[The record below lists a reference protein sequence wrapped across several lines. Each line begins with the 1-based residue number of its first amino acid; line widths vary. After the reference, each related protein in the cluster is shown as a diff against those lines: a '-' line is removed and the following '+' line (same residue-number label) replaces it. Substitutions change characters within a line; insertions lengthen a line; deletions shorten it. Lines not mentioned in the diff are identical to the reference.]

1 MFELD
6 SRLKNDTIEIL
17 ETLDCKVLLMNNAN
31 LPWFVIVPF
40 TTKTEWFELDDSVQ
54 YNINCLINKLS
65 QFIKNDYKTDKL
77 NVATIGNVVKQIHI
91 HIVGRFENDEC
102 WPAPVWGNISAKS
115 YSQNEIDKISNE
127 VKKLFTID

>member
-54 YNINCLINKLS
+54 YNINSLINKLS
-65 QFIKNDYKTDKL
+65 IIIKNDYKADKL
-77 NVATIGNVVKQIHI
+77 NVATIGNVVKQMHI
-91 HIVGRFENDEC
+91 HIVGRFENDEV
-102 WPAPVWGNISAKS
+102 WPAPVWGNISSKK
-115 YSQNEIDKISNE
+115 YTKEQKNIIIDKITRLF
-127 VKKLFTID
+127 KKD